1 MSEIIKPAAE
11 AKPDPNAW
19 KEQLEGK
26 SEKVQ
31 QALINH
37 HKKYNCAQAVACAFA
52 EDLGRSEKEVFEM
65 MEGFGFGMGSMTT
78 CGAVSA
84 MAAIAGMK
92 ESDGNLENPASKKNS
107 YKVAKAMLKEFGDK
121 NGSIICSDI
130 KGIVNGQKTGKIL
143 RTCDGCVI
151 DAAEIVEKY
160 LAGELETDT
169 KK

>member
-1 MSEIIKPAAE
+1 MSENTKPAVE
-11 AKPDPNAW
+11 VKPDPNAW
-19 KEQLEGK
+19 KELLVGK

-31 QALINH
+31 QAIINH

-52 EDLGRSEKEVFEM
+52 EDLGRSEKEVFEI

-92 ESDGNLENPASKKNS
+92 ESDGNLDNPASKKAS
-107 YKVAKAMLKEFGDK
+107 YKAAKAMIKEFGDK
-121 NGSIICSDI
+121 NGSIICSEI

-143 RTCDGCVI
+143 RSCDGCVE
-151 DAAEIVEKY
+151 DAAAIVEKY
-160 LAGELETDT
+160 LAGELEMPA
-169 KK
+169 K